1 MMKLGDKTFRA
12 YWRTAIETVDFMD
25 YDLYLV
31 GSLVHKG
38 NGRAKDIDCVLVGPH
53 RPRDIAYILN
63 ELKAC
68 GPFDVFYNLDDPK
81 VVEWN
86 ARKQKQLVAVPI
98 TDYYPSLETRGR
110 VEENSLLWYNIWLPS
125 EKMRRVTKKTMEP
138 VLVVQ
143 DGKPLYL

>member
-1 MMKLGDKTFRA
+1 MKLGDKTFKA

-38 NGRAKDIDCVLVGPH
+38 NRHAKDIDCVLVGPH

-68 GPFDVFYNLDDPK
+68 GPFDVHYNLEIPRLIK
-81 VVEWN
+81 WN
-86 ARKQKQLVAVPI
+86 ERPRKQCIAVPI
-98 TDYYPSLETRGR
+98 QNYFPEIERRGR
-110 VEENSLLWYNIWLPS
+110 VEDKCLLWYNMWWPS
-125 EKMRRVTKKTMEP
+125 QKMQKVSKKDMDP